1 MSDKTIFAIG
11 WILFLGV
18 FPAVL
23 FIFGSDAL
31 VNVIVFGVIAIA
43 LGLWLMKRFH
53 ITIYEGRFRR
63 Y

>member
-11 WILFLGV
+11 WILVLAI
-18 FPAVL
+18 FPAIL
-23 FIFGSDAL
+23 FIFGVDAL
-31 VNVIVFGVIAIA
+31 VTTIVVGVIAIA
-43 LGLWLMKRFH
+43 LVLWLMSKFH

>member
-1 MSDKTIFAIG
+1 MSDKTIIAIG
-11 WILFLGV
+11 FICVLAV
-18 FPAVL
+18 FPAIL